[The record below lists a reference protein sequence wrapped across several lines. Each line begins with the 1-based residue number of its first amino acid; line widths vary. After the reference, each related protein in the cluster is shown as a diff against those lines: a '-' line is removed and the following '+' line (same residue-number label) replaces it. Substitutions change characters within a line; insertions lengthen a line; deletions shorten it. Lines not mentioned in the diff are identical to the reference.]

1 MSRAEPCHAE
11 IRSCS
16 VFLPNLGTG
25 HKTFP
30 QRERA
35 FDRKSSK
42 SPEMDTEEITIDT
55 GIEIPPHLLSWL
67 NGYERFYLAA
77 FPDSPGVKLGDVT
90 DCPVSTVSGKFYLA
104 FRSVPQDTCLER
116 GRSKIR

>member
-1 MSRAEPCHAE
+1 
-11 IRSCS
+11 
-16 VFLPNLGTG
+16 
-25 HKTFP
+25 
-30 QRERA
+30 
-35 FDRKSSK
+35 
-42 SPEMDTEEITIDT
+42 MDTEEITIDT

>member
-1 MSRAEPCHAE
+1 MPRAEPCHAE

-16 VFLPNLGTG
+16 VFLANLGTG
-25 HKTFP
+25 NK
-30 QRERA
+30 RERA

-77 FPDSPGVKLGDVT
+77 FPDSPGRQAG
-90 DCPVSTVSGKFYLA
+90 
-104 FRSVPQDTCLER
+104 
-116 GRSKIR
+116 